1 MLRLVLS
8 LLATFGM
15 YVLCLNLNWTDLLG
29 TTLVCLTMGGFIMNE
44 LRIILREIKKTD
56 RKSKEE

>member
-44 LRIILREIKKTD
+44 FRILLKEIRQATNRD
-56 RKSKEE
+56 D

>member
-29 TTLVCLTMGGFIMNE
+29 TTLVCLTMGGFLMNE
-44 LRIILREIKKTD
+44 LRIILREIRKTNN
-56 RKSKEE
+56 K